1 MDNFLDDV
9 RRFVGKVPF
18 TKDAV
23 SMYFCMIDA
32 NTPLIAKA
40 TIGAALAYFIAPV
53 DGILDIVPFLGF
65 TDDAT
70 VIAAAFAAV
79 SSNINEEHRR
89 QAVEF
94 FQ

>member
-23 SMYFCMIDA
+23 AMYFCMIDA
-32 NTPLIAKA
+32 NTPLMAKA
-40 TIGAALAYFIAPV
+40 TIAGALAYFIAPV
-53 DGILDIVPFLGF
+53 DGILDIVPLLGF

-79 SSNINEEHRR
+79 SANINEEHRR
-89 QAVEF
+89 QAAEF

>member
-1 MDNFLDDV
+1 MDNFLSDV

-40 TIGAALAYFIAPV
+40 TIAGALAYFIAPV

-79 SSNINEEHRR
+79 NANINDEHRR
-89 QAVEF
+89 QAAEF